1 MIEHELLFLGLLK
14 DGPKHGYEI
23 KRLIDEELF
32 PFVGLKIKSIYY
44 PLKKMKKLGLIKK
57 DVGREGR
64 WPEKYVYSLTPKG
77 EKIFDHL
84 ITASFLSIER
94 PYFNI
99 DLSLYFLPYVEK
111 KIAKRQLR
119 GRILFLRRI
128 RRDLQGLQK
137 TMKTSSSPQAER
149 LPAGGAFGQRDPVGQ
164 KHLNVILEHDLD
176 LVEAEIRSIG
186 RLMETLL

>member
-44 PLKKMKKLGLIKK
+44 PLKKMEKLGLIKK
-57 DVGREGR
+57 DVGREGK
-64 WPEKYVYSLTPKG
+64 WPEKYIYSLTPKG
-77 EKIFDHL
+77 GKIFDHL
-84 ITASFLSIER
+84 VTESFLSIER

-99 DLSLYFLPYVEK
+99 DLALYFLQYVDK

-119 GRILFLRRI
+119 GRVMFLRRI
-128 RRDLQGLQK
+128 RRELQSFKKSMKK
-137 TMKTSSSPQAER
+137 TQN
-149 LPAGGAFGQRDPVGQ
+149 
-164 KHLNVILEHDLD
+164 HLEIILDHDLD
-176 LVEAEIRSIG
+176 LVEAEINSIA
-186 RLMETLL
+186 RLIKVLT

>member
-23 KRLIDEELF
+23 KRLIEEELF

-44 PLKKMKKLGLIKK
+44 PLKKMEKLGLIKK

-64 WPEKYVYSLTPKG
+64 WPEKYVYSLTGKG
-77 EKIFDHL
+77 EKIFEHL
-84 ITASFLSIER
+84 ITESFLSIER

-119 GRILFLRRI
+119 GRIFFLRRI

-137 TMKTSSSPQAER
+137 TMKTS
-149 LPAGGAFGQRDPVGQ
+149 Q
-164 KHLNVILEHDLD
+164 KHVKVILDHDLD

>member
-23 KRLIDEELF
+23 KRQIEEELF

-44 PLKKMKKLGLIKK
+44 PLKKMEKLGLIKK
-57 DVGREGR
+57 DVGREGK
-64 WPEKYVYSLTPKG
+64 WPEKYVYKLTAKG

-84 ITASFLSIER
+84 ITDSFLSIER

-99 DLSLYFLPYVEK
+99 DLSLYFLQYVDK

-119 GRILFLRRI
+119 GRVLFLRRI
-128 RRDLQGLQK
+128 SRELKAYKRGMKKAQG
-137 TMKTSSSPQAER
+137 
-149 LPAGGAFGQRDPVGQ
+149 
-164 KHLNVILEHDLD
+164 HLEVILDHDLD
-176 LVEAEIRSIG
+176 LVESEINSIT
-186 RLMETLL
+186 RLIKVLA

>member
-23 KRLIDEELF
+23 KRQVEEELF

-44 PLKKMKKLGLIKK
+44 PLKKMEQLGLIKK

-64 WPEKYVYSLTPKG
+64 WPEKYVYSLTSKG

-84 ITASFLSIER
+84 ITDSFLSIER

-99 DLSLYFLPYVEK
+99 DLSLYFLHYVDK
-111 KIAKRQLR
+111 RIAKRQLR
-119 GRILFLRRI
+119 GRVIFLNRI
-128 RRDLQGLQK
+128 KRQL
-137 TMKTSSSPQAER
+137 ER
-149 LPAGGAFGQRDPVGQ
+149 LKGSLKPNQT
-164 KHLNVILEHDLD
+164 HLDIILDHDLD
-176 LVEAEIRSIG
+176 LVNAEIKSID
-186 RLMETLL
+186 RLVDLLS

>member
-23 KRLIDEELF
+23 KRLIEEELF

-44 PLKKMKKLGLIKK
+44 PLKKMEKLGLIKK

-77 EKIFDHL
+77 EKIFEHL
-84 ITASFLSIER
+84 ITESFLSIER

-137 TMKTSSSPQAER
+137 TMKIS
-149 LPAGGAFGQRDPVGQ
+149 Q
-164 KHLNVILEHDLD
+164 KHVKVILDHDLD

>member
-44 PLKKMKKLGLIKK
+44 PLKKMEKLGLIKK
-57 DVGREGR
+57 DVGREGK
-64 WPEKYVYSLTPKG
+64 WPEKYTYSLTAKG
-77 EKIFDHL
+77 GKIFDRL
-84 ITASFLSIER
+84 VTDSFLSIER

-99 DLSLYFLPYVEK
+99 DLALYFLQYVDQ

-119 GRILFLRRI
+119 GRVLFLRRI
-128 RRDLQGLQK
+128 RRELQEVKSGMTK
-137 TMKTSSSPQAER
+137 TK
-149 LPAGGAFGQRDPVGQ
+149 V
-164 KHLNVILEHDLD
+164 HLEIILDHDLD
-176 LVEAEIRSIG
+176 LVEAEINSIS
-186 RLMETLL
+186 RLVKVLA